1 MKTTT
6 LKRTF
11 FLVLLAA
18 LTACVPQRKFQDV
31 AEKEKNCREENA
43 RLTKENEALIT
54 ANNEAL
60 AKVEVVERKLQAL
73 SSDTAVLGT
82 SLRILRK
89 QYDKINALNDE
100 LLAKTTSLREG
111 TEADKKKL
119 MGDLEELRTALLA
132 KEDALSQ
139 LENAL
144 NEKEVELVAREQKLD
159 EMRSMLSR
167 KDSSMAALRRSV
179 ADALTGFEG
188 KGLSVEYKNGRVY
201 VSMEAKLLFA
211 TGSAEVDKKGREVI
225 IDLARAIQGKDDLQI
240 MVEGH
245 TDTDALRSSAYP
257 KNNWDLSVLR
267 ATSVVNI
274 MLDNSEID
282 PTLLIAAGRGEF
294 LPVDPTDKSKNRRIE
309 VILTPDLDELMNLVS
324 DGPEN

>member
-6 LKRTF
+6 LKRAF
-11 FLVLLAA
+11 FLVFLAA
-18 LTACVPQRKFQDV
+18 LTACVPQRKFQDI

-43 RLTKENEALIT
+43 RLTKENEAFVT